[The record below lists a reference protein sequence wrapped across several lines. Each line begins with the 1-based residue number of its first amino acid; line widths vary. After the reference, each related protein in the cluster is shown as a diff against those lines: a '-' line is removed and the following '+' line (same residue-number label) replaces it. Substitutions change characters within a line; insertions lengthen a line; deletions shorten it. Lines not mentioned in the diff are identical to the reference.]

1 MGKLGVTEVII
12 LLFILFLVFAIIPI
26 IAYRVG
32 YKSGRV
38 RGERDAF
45 EKQNQINRNL

>member
-1 MGKLGVTEVII
+1 MGKLGVTEVIV
-12 LLFILFLVFAIIPI
+12 LLFIIFLILAVIPI
-26 IAYRVG
+26 IAYKMG

-45 EKQNQINRNL
+45 EKQNQVNRNL